1 MKAFKLLL
9 FIFLPLLDL
18 GQASKLAAP
27 SEMLAMY
34 NTYVL
39 DFVKNGA
46 TRTLG
51 PGLDNEAL
59 VDFGTFVSH
68 VYRSERFPR
77 TGVFMSKT
85 PQYSQD
91 TLSQI
96 SGFLGETNN
105 YGTALLLRGGGNL
118 PKSHK
123 VILEQLS
130 DVVKSTRGSTAPG
143 FSDAWKAHLPEF
155 KRALSGTQGARL
167 SEMFSV
173 GLKPLFEEKYKGTT
187 LMSSPFPVLDTDVS
201 YDRANWGLTLKANG
215 EEVSTAQE
223 YKTWYVGLR
232 QSKGRDVKSYLN
244 HQKITTTI
252 GRSLTELDSLDS
264 CD

>member
-9 FIFLPLLDL
+9 FIFLSLLDL

-59 VDFGTFVSH
+59 VDLGTFVSH

-105 YGTALLLRGGGNL
+105 YGTALLLRGGGDL

-155 KRALSGTQGARL
+155 KRALAGTQGARL
-167 SEMFSV
+167 N
-173 GLKPLFEEKYKGTT
+173 
-187 LMSSPFPVLDTDVS
+187 VS

-215 EEVSTAQE
+215 EQVSTAQQ

-232 QSKGRDVKSYLN
+232 QKKKDRDVKSYLN

-252 GRSLTELDSLDS
+252 GRCLTELDTLDS

>member
-9 FIFLPLLDL
+9 FIFLSLLDL

-51 PGLDNEAL
+51 PGLGNEAL

-68 VYRSERFPR
+68 VYEKENFPR
-77 TGVFMSKT
+77 TGVFLSKT
-85 PQYSQD
+85 PIYSQD

-96 SGFLGETNN
+96 SGSLKGKGN
-105 YGTALLLRGGGNL
+105 YGRTFLLRGGGLL
-118 PKSHK
+118 PGLHK
-123 VILEQLS
+123 VVLEQLT

-155 KRALSGTQGARL
+155 RRALAGTQGARL

-173 GLKPLFEEKYKGTT
+173 GLRPMFEKEYEGTT
-187 LMSSPFPVLDTDVS
+187 LMSSPIPVLDTDVS
-201 YDRANWGLTLKANG
+201 YDRANWGLTLMTNDPKIF
-215 EEVSTAQE
+215 TIDE
-223 YKTWYVGLR
+223 YKTWYFGLLK
-232 QSKGRDVKSYLN
+232 SKGKAVKSYLS

-252 GRSLTELDSLDS
+252 GRSLTKLDSLDS